1 MAEKKTTTKVNA
13 PAPERTVRV
22 IIPKVKGDDSD
33 EIIGV
38 NGKIWQIQRGKEVE
52 LPWSAYRQLKH
63 KYRME
68 EEADD
73 FKAKVAGK
81 K

>member
-1 MAEKKTTTKVNA
+1 MADKTIKA
-13 PAPERTVRV
+13 KGPAPERTVRV

-38 NGKIWQIQRGKEVE
+38 NGKLWQIQRGKEVE

-63 KYRME
+63 KYKME
-68 EEADD
+68 AEADD
-73 FKAKVAGK
+73 YKAKATRTK
-81 K
+81 